1 MIEVISEFLETLVLT
16 IDRTPAIDT
25 WMNREI
31 YAMGVVDYCHFNS
44 TFNSALKLIRLFLLG
59 IAS

>member
-44 TFNSALKLIRLFLLG
+44 TFN
-59 IAS
+59 